1 MVKGLKAGD
10 RVLVTGN
17 PMALRTGLKV
27 SATTVTIK
35 DFLAKN
41 AKAAKATDSKPSD
54 PHSTHPAQS
63 PAAKSVLHDSSATKR
78 SSGGGGS

>member
-1 MVKGLKAGD
+1 MVKGLKTGD

-17 PMALRTGLKV
+17 PMDLRTGLKV
-27 SATTVTIK
+27 SATTVTTK

-41 AKAAKATDSKPSD
+41 QKSAKEGASTSPD

-63 PAAKSVLHDSSATKR
+63 PAAKSILHDSTATKGH
-78 SSGGGGS
+78 SGGGGS